1 MATVSE
7 LGDYL
12 RVRRERLRPEDV
24 GLPAGTRRRV
34 PGLRREEVALLA
46 GISVEYY
53 LRLEQGR
60 DQHPSDQVLDSLA
73 RALHLDADAETYLRT
88 LARPRRPAAR
98 RRPVRPERVSPGV
111 QSLIDN
117 WTTTPAMVAG
127 RYLTTLAANPLAV
140 ALNPCFAPGVSTLRA
155 AFLDPEMRE
164 FYRDWDAMTAKT
176 VAYLRSMV
184 AGVDDPRLMELIG
197 ELSVRSER
205 FRTLWARQDVRL
217 KTSGVTLLRHPQVG
231 DLDLHYEKLALP
243 GAPGQMLITYH
254 AQPGTASY
262 ERLQLLAHLAERPEP
277 AEAAGSAEAVE
288 PGERVKSGESGEPAE
303 LAELAELAEPVEPV
317 EPVEPAPRTSSPVRP
332 APPLR

>member
-1 MATVSE
+1 MSRAGRRTLGTMATVSE

-60 DQHPSDQVLDSLA
+60 DQHPSDQVLDSLT
-73 RALHLDADAETYLRT
+73 RALQLDADAETYLRT
-88 LARPRRPAAR
+88 LARPQRPAAR
-98 RRPVRPERVSPGV
+98 RTPVRPERVSPGV
-111 QSLIDN
+111 RSLIDN

-127 RYLTTLAANPLAV
+127 RYLTTLAANALAV
-140 ALNPCFAPGVSTLRA
+140 ALNPSFAPGVSTLRA

-176 VAYLRSMV
+176 VAYLRSVV
-184 AGVDDPRLMELIG
+184 AGVDDPRLLELIG

-243 GAPGQMLITYH
+243 EAPGQMLITYH

-262 ERLQLLAHLAERPEP
+262 ERLQLLAHLAERGPERTKAAGTAVP
-277 AEAAGSAEAVE
+277 GEPWPAAEAAP
-288 PGERVKSGESGEPAE
+288 PGAS
-303 LAELAELAEPVEPV
+303 
-317 EPVEPAPRTSSPVRP
+317 
-332 APPLR
+332 APPAGPALPP

>member
-24 GLPAGTRRRV
+24 GLPAGSRRRV

-60 DQHPSDQVLDSLA
+60 DQHPSEQVLGSLA
-73 RALHLDADAETYLRT
+73 RALRLDPDAETYLRT
-88 LARPRRPAAR
+88 LARPRRPAPGRDPAR
-98 RRPVRPERVSPGV
+98 SEGVSASVR
-111 QSLIDN
+111 SLIGN
-117 WTTTPAMVAG
+117 WTTTPATVSD
-127 RYLTTLAANPLAV
+127 RCLTTLAANPV
-140 ALNPCFAPGVSTLRA
+140 ATALSPYFAPGVDTLSA
-155 AFLDPEMRE
+155 AFLEPEMRA

-184 AGVDDPRLMELIG
+184 AGVDDPRLGELIG
-197 ELSVRSER
+197 ELSLRSER

-217 KTSGVTLLRHPQVG
+217 ETSGVTLLRHPRVG

-262 ERLQLLAHLAERPEP
+262 ERLQLLARLAARPEP
-277 AEAAGSAEAVE
+277 AEHPEQAGRAEQAD
-288 PGERVKSGESGEPAE
+288 GAERADRARPAGTAERAETARPAE
-303 LAELAELAEPVEPV
+303 P
-317 EPVEPAPRTSSPVRP
+317 T
-332 APPLR
+332 

>member
-1 MATVSE
+1 MATASE
-7 LGDYL
+7 LGAYL

-73 RALHLDADAETYLRT
+73 RALHLEPDAQTYLRT

-98 RRPVRPERVSPGV
+98 QTAARPERVSPGIR
-111 QSLIDN
+111 SLIDT
-117 WTTTPAMVAG
+117 WPTTPALVAG
-127 RYLTTLAANPLAV
+127 RSLTTLAANPVAV
-140 ALNPCFAPGVSTLRA
+140 ALSPYFAPGVNTLRA
-155 AFLDPEMRE
+155 AFLEPEMRE

-176 VAYLRSMV
+176 VAYLRSVV
-184 AGVDDPRLMELIG
+184 AGVDDPRLLELIG
-197 ELSVRSER
+197 ELSLHSER

-231 DLDLHYEKLALP
+231 DLDLSYEKLTLP
-243 GAPGQMLITYH
+243 GASGQVLITYH
-254 AQPGTASY
+254 ARPGTDSY

-277 AEAAGSAEAVE
+277 GEGPA
-288 PGERVKSGESGEPAE
+288 PGERPERAAPESAGGP
-303 LAELAELAEPVEPV
+303 
-317 EPVEPAPRTSSPVRP
+317 RP
-332 APPLR
+332 AARP